1 MKHQIGNTR
10 HSKRILIY
18 EAKFSDEYF
27 WEFMT
32 PEQILENMYGLTG
45 LNNLL
50 ARDIGF
56 EITDTPDP
64 LPRFHHIQI
73 HAYIGQDSHEIL
85 VELAKL

>member
-1 MKHQIGNTR
+1 MQYQVGNVN

-27 WEFMT
+27 WEFIT

-64 LPRFHHIQI
+64 LPRFHYIQI
-73 HAYIGQDSHEIL
+73 HAHIGQDSL
-85 VELAKL
+85 ATLLELAKK

>member
-1 MKHQIGNTR
+1 L
-10 HSKRILIY
+10 S
-18 EAKFSDEYF
+18 
-27 WEFMT
+27 
-32 PEQILENMYGLTG
+32 G

-73 HAYIGQDSHEIL
+73 HAYIGQDSL
-85 VELAKL
+85 ATLLELAKK